1 MRKKPQETGRE
12 HGKEIGKHKP
22 IGTAKGRYGMG
33 CDAGKVIKIH
43 DQDNWTKQDHGLWT
57 LTGMLKKPPFACD
70 REEGRT
76 FAMKKRSMIVWA
88 VLLAAG
94 CARSPEEAPKTM
106 VYKDVLPTFAPTE

>member
-43 DQDNWTKQDHGLWT
+43 DQENWTKQEIT
-57 LTGMLKKPPFACD
+57 QVS
-70 REEGRT
+70 ES
-76 FAMKKRSMIVWA
+76 AMSKLVCVCINLGSETS
-88 VLLAAG
+88 LLAQW
-94 CARSPEEAPKTM
+94 
-106 VYKDVLPTFAPTE
+106 